1 MPDTAESLRKS
12 ISRLQFFMGLS
23 RNQRKEMSDLTK
35 GTTKMRMR
43 SLLGG
48 VAIAYLVSNFSSHGL
63 DEAPPSW
70 IKGAGK
76 HKVLPYLSIKRKGSV
91 IPPKA

>member
-48 VAIAYLVSNFSSHGL
+48 VAIAYLVSNFSSHRL

-91 IPPKA
+91 IPRKA